1 VSRTVAADA
10 THHWSVRFRP
20 AGRTDWS
27 GWHGPWTVQV
37 TRTGPAPVPP
47 GTDAT
52 LAALTVSPGSLS
64 PAFAPGTT
72 SYSVAVAASVETVE
86 LTAVESQAAA
96 TVSVSVQQPMELFAV
111 DSPRTVDVTATAPD
125 GATTR
130 IFQVTVTVDVDQGTH
145 TAFINGLPVGSLTIT
160 TWPTGTTDA
169 PNRMRLGSA
178 TNDGAPTLQENSR
191 FAIVRFYDRAL
202 NGAEIAD
209 NYLRDRNRFGLG
221 E

>member
-1 VSRTVAADA
+1 
-10 THHWSVRFRP
+10 
-20 AGRTDWS
+20 
-27 GWHGPWTVQV
+27 
-37 TRTGPAPVPP
+37 
-47 GTDAT
+47 
-52 LAALTVSPGSLS
+52 
-64 PAFAPGTT
+64 
-72 SYSVAVAASVETVE
+72 
-86 LTAVESQAAA
+86 
-96 TVSVSVQQPMELFAV
+96 
-111 DSPRTVDVTATAPD
+111 
-125 GATTR
+125 
-130 IFQVTVTVDVDQGTH
+130 VDVDQGTH